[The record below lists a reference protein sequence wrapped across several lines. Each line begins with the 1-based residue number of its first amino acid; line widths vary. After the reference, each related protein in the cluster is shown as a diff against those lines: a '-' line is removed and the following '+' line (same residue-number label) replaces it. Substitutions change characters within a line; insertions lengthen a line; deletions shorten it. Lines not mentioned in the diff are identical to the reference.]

1 MTNASNCLLQHVC
14 KARDNQTVCTRQC
27 PHFIALHGHSGDG
40 GRLAAANV
48 PREYRFVTV
57 STSPV
62 RADQPRVYRYVDAY
76 VRSFRRAIEN
86 GERIRSLYLWSR
98 EPGTGKTTTACA
110 LINEWFI
117 RYYVGVV
124 ARGERPEPIPA
135 YFLDVN
141 EFQIQ
146 HNLASKLED
155 KNELNAVKET
165 IKLAQIVPFL
175 VMDDLGVREPTEA
188 FRSYL
193 HAIINHRVTNRLPTV
208 FTSNIPLDELPEVF
222 GERRLYDRIRDNCVE
237 IEFEGES
244 KRGIRYE

>member
-1 MTNASNCLLQHVC
+1 M
-14 KARDNQTVCTRQC
+14 
-27 PHFIALHGHSGDG
+27 
-40 GRLAAANV
+40 AAANV

-57 STSPV
+57 ATSPV
-62 RADQPRVYRYVDAY
+62 RADQSRVYRYVDAY

-110 LINEWFI
+110 ILNEWI
-117 RYYVGVV
+117 LRYYVGIV
-124 ARGERPEPIPA
+124 ARGERPEQVPA
-135 YFLDVN
+135 FFLDVN
-141 EFQIQ
+141 EFQT
-146 HNLASKLED
+146 HYNLASMTDD
-155 KNELNAVKET
+155 KDEIDAIKET
-165 IKLAQIVPFL
+165 IKLTQTVPFL

-188 FRSYL
+188 FRAYL